1 MSTRK
6 GGTNV
11 AYECPHLPTCYDPSS
26 KGKPC
31 QDCNGLNLTGVRNHT
46 LTTRQHAFCAPG
58 CPVYKLT
65 DLSQIEFKRKKC
77 STTTDLPGSSNV
89 TQTRTFK
96 KCSTA
101 TNLPGS
107 SNVTPIH
114 TSKKC
119 STPTDLPGSRNVTR
133 SRTSSTERSPSP
145 SVRAGNTLRMRQRE
159 RTYEGAVSTNQGGSG
174 EPSLRRSGVWSTSAC
189 NPVQDKF
196 SGMSINPEK
205 FTLQE
210 PHHSSPKAS
219 SFTRETNRNS
229 SNVPGNSRSKNL
241 IGDMSTAFAGPH
253 HTQLES
259 SSAPNP
265 GVANQLHALINSRIS
280 KEVEPL
286 MSDSLILDP
295 AAQAKNICYEKPFR
309 WDWKF
314 GALLVV
320 SSIHIFWFIRAWWDE
335 YTHAD

>member
-46 LTTRQHAFCAPG
+46 LTIRQHAFCAPG
-58 CPVYKLT
+58 CPVYKCKFSEKFTSHHHQDWWFRLLAVT
-65 DLSQIEFKRKKC
+65 DLSQIEFKR
-77 STTTDLPGSSNV
+77 
-89 TQTRTFK
+89 
-96 KCSTA
+96 
-101 TNLPGS
+101 
-107 SNVTPIH
+107 
-114 TSKKC
+114 KKC

-145 SVRAGNTLRMRQRE
+145 SVHVGNTLRLRQRE

-174 EPSLRRSGVWSTSAC
+174 EPSFRRSGVWSS
-189 NPVQDKF
+189 PVQDKF
-196 SGMSINPEK
+196 SGMSINPEQ

-229 SNVPGNSRSKNL
+229 SNVCGNSRSKNS
-241 IGDMSTAFAGPH
+241 IGDMPTAFAGPH

-259 SSAPNP
+259 SSASNP
-265 GVANQLHALINSRIS
+265 GVANHLHALINSQS
-280 KEVEPL
+280 SQEAEPL
-286 MSDSLILDP
+286 MCDFLILDP
-295 AAQAKNICYEKPFR
+295 AAPATNICYEKTFR

-320 SSIHIFWFIRAWWDE
+320 SLIHFFWFIRAWWDE
-335 YTHAD
+335 YAHAY

>member
-1 MSTRK
+1 MRFVPLGARSI
-6 GGTNV
+6 N
-11 AYECPHLPTCYDPSS
+11 
-26 KGKPC
+26 
-31 QDCNGLNLTGVRNHT
+31 
-46 LTTRQHAFCAPG
+46 
-58 CPVYKLT
+58 
-65 DLSQIEFKRKKC
+65 RKKC

-89 TQTRTFK
+89 TRT
-96 KCSTA
+96 
-101 TNLPGS
+101 
-107 SNVTPIH
+107 
-114 TSKKC
+114 
-119 STPTDLPGSRNVTR
+119 
-133 SRTSSTERSPSP
+133 RTSSTERSPSP
-145 SVRAGNTLRMRQRE
+145 SLRTGKTPRIRQRE
-159 RTYEGAVSTNQGGSG
+159 GTHEGAVSTNQGVSG
-174 EPSLRRSGVWSTSAC
+174 EPSFRRNGVRSTSAC

-265 GVANQLHALINSRIS
+265 GVANQLHALINSQS
-280 KEVEPL
+280 SQEAEPL
-286 MSDSLILDP
+286 MCDFLILDP
-295 AAQAKNICYEKPFR
+295 AAPATNICHEKPFHF
-309 WDWKF
+309 DWKF

-320 SSIHIFWFIRAWWDE
+320 SSVHFFWFIRAWWDE
-335 YTHAD
+335 YAHAY